1 MPCWRYCQKWFNQG
15 RSSQVPQ
22 PLLLVVGWV
31 YNTQKTVNL
40 FFASFHRV
48 HLVSHCQV
56 SWGTWLVSVAFPP
69 RPSSSMCV
77 CICVSVCL
85 SVCVCVCVWWSEC
98 SVSPS
103 ARWSRVCVCVCVCEC
118 LCGCVF
124 MCVCI
129 CHCVSGGVSV
139 AFPPPLVG
147 AEPTPST
154 PATLLHHVD
163 THALQSPFFTVFK
176 KALPKFQSDIC
187 PHS

>member
-1 MPCWRYCQKWFNQG
+1 M
-15 RSSQVPQ
+15 
-22 PLLLVVGWV
+22 
-31 YNTQKTVNL
+31 
-40 FFASFHRV
+40 
-48 HLVSHCQV
+48 
-56 SWGTWLVSVAFPP
+56 SVAFPP
-69 RPSSSMCV
+69 RPSSSVCVYMCV
-77 CICVSVCL
+77 CVFVCVCL
-85 SVCVCVCVWWSEC
+85 CVCVCVCVWWSEC

-176 KALPKFQSDIC
+176 KSVPRFESDIVNHHHYPSLPTPFFLQFYPFRNLC
-187 PHS
+187 CRVLFLIVDTPPQ